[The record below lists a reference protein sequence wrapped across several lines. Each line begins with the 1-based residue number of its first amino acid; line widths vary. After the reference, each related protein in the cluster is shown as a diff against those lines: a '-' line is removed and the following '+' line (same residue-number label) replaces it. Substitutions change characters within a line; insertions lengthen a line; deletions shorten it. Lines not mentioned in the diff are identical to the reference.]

1 MLSTSPE
8 NGKSQQTQQNLFHKT
23 APTSR
28 ESFSKVKPQLP
39 GRALKALKFIV
50 ERGKE
55 GATDQELA
63 DHFGWVYH
71 GVAAVTG
78 RTLHRQH
85 GLIVDSGNTRPNRS
99 GHQAR
104 VWIAKQSEAT

>member
-1 MLSTSPE
+1 MIDASPNDGNTRE
-8 NGKSQQTQQNLFHKT
+8 TQQNLFRET

-28 ESFSKVKPQLP
+28 ESFAKVKPHLP

-50 ERGKE
+50 DRGKD
-55 GATDQELA
+55 GSTDQELA

-85 GLIVDSGNTRPNRS
+85 GLIVDSGITRANKS
-99 GHQAR
+99 GHRAR
-104 VWIAKQSEAT
+104 VWIAKQSEVA